1 MIAPQ
6 RRKHLLVWI
15 VLSLALPA
23 LIVAALVARPMT
35 SAAPAA
41 REAPP

>member
-6 RRKHLLVWI
+6 RRTHLLVWI

-23 LIVAALVARPMT
+23 LIVAALVARPP
-35 SAAPAA
+35 APAT